1 MGAMARRDTV
11 RPGTKEAAR
20 RSSTFAGKP
29 AGEGSGLFPPFCTG
43 RGQNIT
49 TV

>member
-20 RSSTFAGKP
+20 RSSAFAGKP

-43 RGQNIT
+43 RGQNTT